1 MSLSFEKD
9 VGGDRLPFG
18 RKVLQMFEEA
28 KVMVDHVPS
37 SIGTMTVVVD
47 VDEISG
53 KEESILRRIRR
64 EIDPYSITVE
74 RNLALVA
81 VVGLEMRGVVG
92 ITSDML
98 RVLAEGGINVR
109 MAIQGIKEI
118 SLIIGIDEQD
128 FERAI
133 RLLYEFARA
142 KNKELRP

>member
-1 MSLSFEKD
+1 
-9 VGGDRLPFG
+9 
-18 RKVLQMFEEA
+18 
-28 KVMVDHVPS
+28 MVDHVPS

-133 RLLYEFARA
+133 RLLYEFAKA
-142 KNKELRP
+142 